1 MKFLFWFFFILF
13 ALILLWHLLT
23 RKYVN
28 TYKLYLLFGKKG
40 CGKSTMLQKLAVY
53 YKKRGFNVYC
63 NIGDSDLKQ
72 CIPIPIQD
80 LPELSLAYK
89 DISVRVQLYRNYYK
103 QYIDSSY
110 NPGKE
115 LEKNS
120 SGLSQPNPRS
130 TSYSLNS
137 KLSQYEVDRK
147 CLTFLKSGKLP
158 ADLPVLPVPLYVK
171 PQSVILCDEINL
183 LWDNRDFKS
192 FPKDMQKYF
201 RLQRHYKHIFIGFSQ
216 TYDCDKKIRDL
227 ADYLLIVR
235 TTARV
240 WIHAKAYVKKV
251 VVVSPED
258 ENNRET
264 ATMTDDFIPLGL
276 FYNLTS
282 QFNAW
287 LPKWVKLHDS
297 FK

>member
-1 MKFLFWFFFILF
+1 MKFIFWFFFILF
-13 ALILLWHLLT
+13 ALILLWHVLT
-23 RKYVN
+23 KKYIN

-53 YKKRGFNVYC
+53 YRKRGFNVYC
-63 NIGDSDLKQ
+63 NIGDSDLKH
-72 CIPIPIQD
+72 CIQIPIQD
-80 LPELSLAYK
+80 LPQLSLAYK
-89 DISVRVQLYRNYYK
+89 DPQLR
-103 QYIDSSY
+103 
-110 NPGKE
+110 
-115 LEKNS
+115 
-120 SGLSQPNPRS
+120 
-130 TSYSLNS
+130 S
-137 KLSQYEVDRK
+137 KLRSKY
-147 CLTFLKSGKLP
+147 LKEGIKSP
-158 ADLPVLPVPLYVK
+158 DHVK

-235 TTARV
+235 NTGRV

-251 VVVSPED
+251 VVISPED

-264 ATMTDDFIPLGL
+264 ATMTDDFVPLGL

>member
-13 ALILLWHLLT
+13 SLILLWHLLT

-72 CIPIPIQD
+72 CIQIPIQD
-80 LPELSLAYK
+80 LPQLSLAYK
-89 DISVRVQLYRNYYK
+89 DPKLRSELRAKYYK
-103 QYIDSSY
+103 AGI
-110 NPGKE
+110 
-115 LEKNS
+115 
-120 SGLSQPNPRS
+120 
-130 TSYSLNS
+130 
-137 KLSQYEVDRK
+137 K
-147 CLTFLKSGKLP
+147 CP
-158 ADLPVLPVPLYVK
+158 DHVK

-235 TTARV
+235 RTARV
-240 WIHAKAYVKKV
+240 WIHCKAYVKKV
-251 VVVSPED
+251 VVISPED

-264 ATMTDDFIPLGL
+264 ATMTDDFVPLGL

-287 LPKWVKLHDS
+287 LPKWVRLHDS

>member
-1 MKFLFWFFFILF
+1 MKFIFWFFFILF
-13 ALILLWHLLT
+13 ALVLLWHLLT

-53 YKKRGFNVYC
+53 YRKRGFHVYC

-72 CIPIPIQD
+72 CIQIPIQD
-80 LPELSLAYK
+80 LPQLSLAYK
-89 DISVRVQLYRNYYK
+89 DHKLRS
-103 QYIDSSY
+103 
-110 NPGKE
+110 E
-115 LEKNS
+115 LKAK
-120 SGLSQPNPRS
+120 
-130 TSYSLNS
+130 Y
-137 KLSQYEVDRK
+137 
-147 CLTFLKSGKLP
+147 LKAGIKSP
-158 ADLPVLPVPLYVK
+158 DHVK

-251 VVVSPED
+251 VVISPED

-264 ATMTDDFIPLGL
+264 ATMTDDFVPLGL

>member
-1 MKFLFWFFFILF
+1 MKLFFWFFFILF
-13 ALILLWHLLT
+13 ALVLVWRLLT

-53 YKKRGFNVYC
+53 YRKRGFNVYC
-63 NIGDSDLKQ
+63 NIGDSDLKH
-72 CIPIPIQD
+72 CIQIPIQD
-80 LPELSLAYK
+80 LPQLSLAYK
-89 DISVRVQLYRNYYK
+89 DTKLRSELRAKYYK
-103 QYIDSSY
+103 
-110 NPGKE
+110 
-115 LEKNS
+115 
-120 SGLSQPNPRS
+120 SGI
-130 TSYSLNS
+130 
-137 KLSQYEVDRK
+137 
-147 CLTFLKSGKLP
+147 KSP
-158 ADLPVLPVPLYVK
+158 DHVK
-171 PQSVILCDEINL
+171 PKSVILCDEINL

-251 VVVSPED
+251 VVISPED

-264 ATMTDDFIPLGL
+264 ATMTDDFVPLGL

-287 LPKWVKLHDS
+287 LPKWVKFHDS

>member
-1 MKFLFWFFFILF
+1 MKFIFWFFFILF
-13 ALILLWHLLT
+13 ALVLVWHLLT
-23 RKYVN
+23 KKYVN

-53 YKKRGFNVYC
+53 YRKRGFHVYC
-63 NIGDSDLKQ
+63 NIGDSDLKE

-80 LPELSLAYK
+80 LPQLSLAYK
-89 DISVRVQLYRNYYK
+89 DLK
-103 QYIDSSY
+103 
-110 NPGKE
+110 
-115 LEKNS
+115 L
-120 SGLSQPNPRS
+120 RS
-130 TSYSLNS
+130 DLRAKYH
-137 KLSQYEVDRK
+137 KAGIK
-147 CLTFLKSGKLP
+147 CP
-158 ADLPVLPVPLYVK
+158 DHIK

-251 VVVSPED
+251 VVISPED

-264 ATMTDDFIPLGL
+264 ATMTDDFVPLGL